1 MKIVIEN
8 LPALSVW
15 VLHRVGLFRAGRNR
29 RAVLRWRWGER
40 ETLPPRREFSATVRA
55 DADGVTIEY
64 THNGRGETQRVEV
77 RTIPANL
84 GGGSVPMFVCP
95 ETGRNCRTLYFWG
108 GRFVSRYAFRGFYY
122 AQTLHDE
129 DLITYREQAAIDK
142 ETALLDQT
150 PRHRLS
156 YAGKP
161 TRYALKL
168 DAAAEKTNRA
178 SNAANAVHFF
188 NWVGARRKD
197 TPTPL
202 F

>member
-15 VLHRVGLFRAGRNR
+15 GLCRVGVFRDAR
-29 RAVLRWRWGER
+29 RAAVIQWEQ
-40 ETLPPRREFSATVRA
+40 ETMPTRRELSATVRA

-64 THNGRGETQRVEV
+64 THNGREKTQRVEV
-77 RTIPANL
+77 RAIPANL

-95 ETGRNCRTLYFWG
+95 ETGRNCRNLYFVG

-129 DLITYREQAAIDK
+129 DLITYRKQAAIDK
-142 ETALLDQT
+142 ETALMDQT

-168 DAAAEKTNRA
+168 DAAAENTNRA
-178 SNAANAVHFF
+178 SKAANAVYMFKR
-188 NWVGARRKD
+188 VGARRKD